1 MVWSTQP
8 NADMNAN
15 ESNVPWFQSLY
26 EDVVNCTG
34 RLEHHYRDDYQD
46 KILQNPQRIAS
57 QNARLHQTALEVFA
71 ASSLPQDFY
80 RRMAELAVNDPE
92 IARRLVDD
100 RTSPLIWGK
109 PHSYSFLFLQMCIRD
124 KWHLCADV
132 WDKLGVHQRRKF
144 LEVYK
149 RGPPSKN
156 FFLNLMVVAEE
167 LMGDETSV

>member
-1 MVWSTQP
+1 
-8 NADMNAN
+8 MNAN

-26 EDVVNCTG
+26 EDVVKCTG

-46 KILQNPQRIAS
+46 RVLQNPQGIARP
-57 QNARLHQTALEVFA
+57 NARVWGNPEAQTNYHQTALEVFA

-109 PHSYSFLFLQMCIRD
+109 PHSLSFLFLQMCIRD
-124 KWHLCADV
+124 KWHLCVDV

-156 FFLNLMVVAEE
+156 FFLNIMVVAKE